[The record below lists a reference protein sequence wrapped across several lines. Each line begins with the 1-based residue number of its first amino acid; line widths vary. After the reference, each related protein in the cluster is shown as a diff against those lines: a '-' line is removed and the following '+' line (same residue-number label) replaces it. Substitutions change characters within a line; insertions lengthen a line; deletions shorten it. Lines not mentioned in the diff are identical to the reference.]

1 MPRRLFQVY
10 AATEADAR
18 DMGERRARDA
28 RLRVLMVD
36 EAIDLEPQK
45 RPSVRPW
52 IIWLSVAER

>member
-10 AATEADAR
+10 AASEADAR

-36 EAIDLEPQK
+36 EVVQVDPKAIGL
-45 RPSVRPW
+45 RAWVV
-52 IIWLSVAER
+52 WLSVADR